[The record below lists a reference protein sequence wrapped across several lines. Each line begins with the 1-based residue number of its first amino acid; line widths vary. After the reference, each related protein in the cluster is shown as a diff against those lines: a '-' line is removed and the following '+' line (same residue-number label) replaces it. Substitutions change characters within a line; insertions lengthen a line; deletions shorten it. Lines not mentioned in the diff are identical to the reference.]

1 MTAESPDATVY
12 HFLPANAIGGISN
25 QTLSVGQR
33 LEGRG
38 FENVVVTPDETG
50 PLPDRAEEL
59 GLEVRQ
65 WPYSL
70 PLHLDTVRSLAWNL
84 RWIAA
89 LVPSVH
95 RLRWRLSNLDV
106 DIVHVN
112 GVLLL
117 KPAIAAWL
125 EDIDVVWYLVS
136 DDIYP
141 DWLVRLLAPIVRR
154 IATETVVISDSNRE
168 FYRQPAG
175 ETAIIPGAIDVDGIQ
190 NTDPEPGT
198 VRAVRDRYGIRANQ
212 PVIATL
218 GKVHPM
224 KGQGYAIEALA
235 RLDRD
240 CHYLVVG
247 PKQDAEY
254 VRRLERL
261 AAQYGLEDR
270 VHVTGFLD
278 DKATVLELM
287 DVYVLPSIGEGTPLS
302 IMEALAAETPVV
314 ASDVGGVSE
323 LLVGGDAGTLVDKE
337 SPAALATAVRKYLD
351 DPELADRHAAT
362 GAAHVDERYSIDGVA
377 SAYASLYARCL
388 D

>member
-1 MTAESPDATVY
+1 VY
-12 HFLPANAIGGISN
+12 HFLPANAVGGISN
-25 QTLSVGQR
+25 QTLAIADR
-33 LEGRG
+33 LEGDG
-38 FENVVVTPDETG
+38 FEQVVVTPQESG
-50 PLPDRAEEL
+50 PFLDSVTEA

-65 WPYSL
+65 WPYRL
-70 PLHLDTVRSLAWNL
+70 PRHLHGVDDAIHDLVWTVLFG
-84 RWIAA
+84 
-89 LVPSVH
+89 PSVLALYRH
-95 RLRWRLSNLDV
+95 FRRETVDV
-106 DIVHVN
+106 VHIN

-117 KPAIAAWL
+117 QPAIAAWL

-175 ETAIIPGAIDVDGIQ
+175 ETATIPGAIDVDGIQ

-198 VRAVRDRYGIRANQ
+198 VRAIRDRYGIRANQ

-254 VRRLERL
+254 VRRLEGL
-261 AAQYGLEDR
+261 AALYGLEDR

-278 DKATVLELM
+278 DKATVLELT

-323 LLVGGDAGTLVDKE
+323 LLDGGEAGTLVDKE
-337 SPAALATAVRKYLD
+337 SPAALATAIRKYLD